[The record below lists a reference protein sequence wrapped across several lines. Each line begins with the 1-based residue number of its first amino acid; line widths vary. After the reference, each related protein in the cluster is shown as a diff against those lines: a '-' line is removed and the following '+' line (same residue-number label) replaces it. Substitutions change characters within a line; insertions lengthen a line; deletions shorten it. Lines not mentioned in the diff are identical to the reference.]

1 MQQATSSDALAPR
14 PGVWLVEAAS
24 PLLFHQRP
32 GSLSA
37 PGPLCFLS
45 MLGSCFALEALMKI
59 TVTALK
65 PRNPL
70 VAAAL
75 HRQAGSHRRGPGA
88 QRQLTKR
95 ELQRELLKERHPDT

>member
-1 MQQATSSDALAPR
+1 
-14 PGVWLVEAAS
+14 
-24 PLLFHQRP
+24 
-32 GSLSA
+32 
-37 PGPLCFLS
+37 
-45 MLGSCFALEALMKI
+45 MKM
-59 TVTALK
+59 TVTPLK

-75 HRQAGSHRRGPGA
+75 HRQAGSHRRSAGA